1 MYDLADVAALMKSV
15 MEDTNTGAAALRS
28 EQPVACMQYEMDG
41 WLNQRLVA
49 SVGRVG
55 CGSGDRSHAGND
67 DSDSDMGSLSVRNTA
82 GRLFDE
88 PDAVHVRRTS
98 ACRETRIAICV
109 YREAA

>member
-55 CGSGDRSHAGND
+55 CSDAGND

-98 ACRETRIAICV
+98 ACRETRVAICV